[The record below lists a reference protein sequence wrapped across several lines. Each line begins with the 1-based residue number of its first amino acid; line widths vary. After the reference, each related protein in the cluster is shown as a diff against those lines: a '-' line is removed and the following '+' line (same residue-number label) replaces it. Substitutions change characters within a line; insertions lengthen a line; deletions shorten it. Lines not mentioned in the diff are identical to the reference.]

1 MEEDIADL
9 MNNKPITVIT
19 IDDHPLI
26 REAIRNLLSGRN
38 DMELVGEGWAGEHF
52 LTLVEQ
58 YQPDVVILDLGMPQF
73 AEGQRLERFAA
84 LPALVVLNKQ
94 FPQTAIIIL
103 SQYAMKS
110 IIQEAIEVGV
120 KGYLLKSDNL
130 SLNLTGAI
138 EAVHRGGVY
147 FSQEI
152 SQLLFQQ
159 TTAGGG
165 HNLLTERQKEI
176 ILAIARKPD
185 ASYSQ
190 IASELYISES
200 TLKGH
205 LYNAFKALNVTN
217 ITACIIHCMQQGF
230 IPFVIN
236 ERGQIEFGVLESQ
249 V

>member
-1 MEEDIADL
+1 
-9 MNNKPITVIT
+9 MNNEPITIIT

-26 REAIRNLLSGRN
+26 REAIRGLLSSRN
-38 DMELVGEGWAGEHF
+38 DMELVGEGWAGEHL
-52 LTLVEQ
+52 LTLVEKH
-58 YQPDVVILDLGMPQF
+58 QPDVVILDLGMPQF
-73 AEGQRLERFAA
+73 ADGQQQDRFAVMPALDMLNERFA
-84 LPALVVLNKQ
+84 
-94 FPQTAIIIL
+94 QTAVIIL

-110 IIQEAIEVGV
+110 VIQEAIEVGV

-130 SLNLTGAI
+130 SLNLTGAV

-159 TTAGGG
+159 ATAVVDDS
-165 HNLLTERQKEI
+165 LLTGRQREI
-176 ILAIARKPD
+176 ILAIARTPN
-185 ASYSQ
+185 ASYMQ
-190 IASELYISES
+190 IANDLYISES

-205 LYNAFKALNVTN
+205 LHKAFKALDVTN
-217 ITACIIHCMQQGF
+217 ITACIIHCMQQEL

-236 ERGQIEFGVLESQ
+236 ERGQIEFGTLANQ

>member
-1 MEEDIADL
+1 
-9 MNNKPITVIT
+9 MNNEPITIIT

-26 REAIRNLLSGRN
+26 REAIRSLLASRN
-38 DMELVGEGWAGEHF
+38 DMTLVGEGWAGEHL

-58 YQPDVVILDLGMPQF
+58 QQPDVVILDLGMPQF
-73 AEGQRLERFAA
+73 ANEQQQERFAVM
-84 LPALVVLNKQ
+84 PALATLNAS
-94 FPQTAIIIL
+94 FPQTAVIIL

-152 SQLLFQQ
+152 SQVLFQQ
-159 TTAGGG
+159 TTTGGG
-165 HNLLTERQKEI
+165 NNLLTERQKEI
-176 ILAIARKPD
+176 ILAIARNPN
-185 ASYSQ
+185 ASYIQ
-190 IASELYISES
+190 IASDLYISES

-205 LYNAFKALNVTN
+205 LHNAFKALHVTN
-217 ITACIIHCMQQGF
+217 ITACIIHCMQQGL
-230 IPFVIN
+230 IPFSIN
-236 ERGQIEFGVLESQ
+236 ERGQIEFGAFESQ

>member
-1 MEEDIADL
+1 
-9 MNNKPITVIT
+9 MNNEAITVIT

-26 REAIRNLLSGRN
+26 HEAVRSLLASRN
-38 DMELVGEGWAGEHF
+38 DMKVVGEGMAGEHL

-58 YQPDVVILDLGMPQF
+58 HRPDVVILDLGMPQF
-73 AEGQRLERFAA
+73 ADGQRQERFAA
-84 LPALVVLNKQ
+84 LPALVTLNES
-94 FPQTAIIIL
+94 FPQTAVIIL

-110 IIQEAIEVGV
+110 VIQEAIEVGV

-138 EAVHRGGVY
+138 EAVHHGGVY

-152 SQLLFQQ
+152 SQILFQQ
-159 TTAGGG
+159 TTTGGG
-165 HNLLTERQKEI
+165 HNLLTERQIEI
-176 ILAIARKPD
+176 ILAIARNPN
-185 ASYSQ
+185 ASYIQ
-190 IASELYISES
+190 IASDLFISEG

-205 LYNAFKALNVTN
+205 LHNAFKALHVTN
-217 ITACIIHCMQQGF
+217 ITACIIHCMQQGL

>member
-1 MEEDIADL
+1 
-9 MNNKPITVIT
+9 MNNEPIALIT

-26 REAIRNLLSGRN
+26 REAIRSLLASRN
-38 DMELVGEGWAGEHF
+38 DMELVGEGWAGEHL

-73 AEGQRLERFAA
+73 ADGQHQDRFAVM
-84 LPALVVLNKQ
+84 PALATLNER
-94 FPQTAIIIL
+94 FPQTAVIIL

-110 IIQEAIEVGV
+110 VIQEAIEVGV

-138 EAVHRGGVY
+138 EAVYRGGVY

-152 SQLLFQQ
+152 SQLLFQPA
-159 TTAGGG
+159 TAVVG
-165 HNLLTERQKEI
+165 HNLLTQRQTEI
-176 ILAIARKPD
+176 ILAIAHTPN
-185 ASYSQ
+185 ASYTQ
-190 IASELYISES
+190 IANDLYISES

-205 LYNAFKALNVTN
+205 LHKAFKALDVTN
-217 ITACIIHCMQQGF
+217 ITACLIHCMQRGL

-236 ERGQIEFGVLESQ
+236 EKGQIEFGVFESQ

>member
-1 MEEDIADL
+1 
-9 MNNKPITVIT
+9 MNNEPITIIT

-26 REAIRNLLSGRN
+26 REAVRSSLASRN
-38 DMELVGEGWAGEHF
+38 DMKLVGEGWVGEHL

-58 YQPDVVILDLGMPQF
+58 HQPDVVILDLGMPQF
-73 AEGQRLERFAA
+73 VDGQRQERFAA
-84 LPALVVLNKQ
+84 LPTLVTLNES
-94 FPQTAIIIL
+94 FPKTAVIIL

-110 IIQEAIEVGV
+110 VIQEAIEVGV

-138 EAVHRGGVY
+138 EAVHHGGVY

-159 TTAGGG
+159 ATPVAGD
-165 HNLLTERQKEI
+165 NLLTGRQKEI
-176 ILAIARKPD
+176 ILAIARNPN
-185 ASYSQ
+185 ASYTQ
-190 IASELYISES
+190 IANDLHISES

-205 LYNAFKALNVTN
+205 LHNAFRALDVTN
-217 ITACIIHCMQQGF
+217 ITACIIHCMQQGL
-230 IPFVIN
+230 IPFAIN
-236 ERGQIEFGVLESQ
+236 EHGQIEFGALESE